1 MSNYKKYKSNGGYN
15 YELYKTVNLNPKGKK
30 NQEDGLY
37 QVRRVMR
44 PDLSDREILEV
55 ITRERIRRAEMEL
68 NGSVVDKVIKDNI
81 PGYKPIK
88 IGQKQNVEQIL
99 STYSDY
105 PIIMRIGKDSIA
117 CDPENGN
124 IYTSLAELYAHTPV
138 SVCWVKEN

>member
-1 MSNYKKYKSNGGYN
+1 MSNYKKYKSNGVYN

-37 QVRRVMR
+37 QVLRVMR

-55 ITRERIRRAEMEL
+55 ITKERIRRAEMEL
-68 NGSVVDKVIKDNI
+68 NGSVVDKVIKENI

-88 IGQKQNVEQIL
+88 IGRKQSIEQIL
-99 STYSDY
+99 NTYSDY
-105 PIIMRIGKDSIA
+105 LVIIRIGKKPMV
-117 CDPENGN
+117 CNPESGN
-124 IYTSLAELYAHTPV
+124 IYTSLVELYIDTSV